1 MVNSESRA
9 SACATS
15 IAALFMSANA
25 PRFDAVAANAI
36 LGFTDVSEKPSFFFT
51 APARNPRT
59 LCCCQSV
66 ARIISAML
74 APSGW
79 LSRVS
84 TRSCFGNRS
93 TVGSSAFTGVLS
105 AATRSAF
112 DSTDRSGFL
121 AVAAVDG
128 TLRRDD
134 VFDLALP
141 FLGAVL
147 RRLQL
152 EALARSTKT
161 DCRLRQRAWI
171 VLGAAEG
178 VASRAIGREVGCTT
192 GTASKWRVR
201 YAANRLAG
209 LDETG
214 NRGAEPKYTAETDKR
229 ILAVLDGPVPA
240 GYARWTGP
248 LIAAALGDVDV
259 QYVWRFL
266 RAHKIDL
273 SARKSWCESN
283 DPDFA
288 AKAAE
293 IVGLYL
299 APPENAIVICVDEQ
313 PSIQALERA
322 QGYLKFPNGRA
333 LSGQSHDYKRHGTST
348 LFAALE
354 VATGKVITAHKRRRR
369 RIEFLDVMNEIAAA
383 YPDTVIHAVLDN
395 LNTHKPKNDR
405 WLKRHPN
412 VHFHFTPTRAS
423 WLNQVENWF
432 SILQGNSLKD
442 ASFTSVKQLR
452 EHIDAFIEAYN
463 ENAKAFAWTKSQVY
477 QKRLKARFADQ

>member
-1 MVNSESRA
+1 MKSIPE
-9 SACATS
+9 ATP
-15 IAALFMSANA
+15 I
-25 PRFDAVAANAI
+25 I
-36 LGFTDVSEKPSFFFT
+36 LTE
-51 APARNPRT
+51 AERT
-59 LCCCQSV
+59 E
-66 ARIISAML
+66 
-74 APSGW
+74 
-79 LSRVS
+79 
-84 TRSCFGNRS
+84 
-93 TVGSSAFTGVLS
+93 
-105 AATRSAF
+105 
-112 DSTDRSGFL
+112 
-121 AVAAVDG
+121 
-128 TLRRDD
+128 
-134 VFDLALP
+134 
-141 FLGAVL
+141 
-147 RRLQL
+147 L

-161 DCRLRQRAWI
+161 EYRLRQRARI
-171 VLGAAEG
+171 VLLAAG
-178 VASRAIGREVGCTT
+178 GLASRAIGREVGCTT

-214 NRGAEPKYTAETDKR
+214 NRGAAPKYTAETDQR
-229 ILAVLDGPVPA
+229 ILAVLDRPIPA

-248 LIAAALGDVDV
+248 LIAAALADVDV

-299 APPENAIVICVDEQ
+299 APPENAIVICVDEK
-313 PSIQALERA
+313 PSIQALERG

-354 VATGKVITAHKRRRR
+354 VATGQVMTAHKRRRR
-369 RIEFLDVMNEIAAA
+369 RLEFLDFMNEIVAA
-383 YPDTVIHAVLDN
+383 YSDTAIHVVLDN
-395 LNTHKPKNDR
+395 LNTHKPKGDR

-423 WLNQVENWF
+423 WLNQIEIWF
-432 SILQGNSLKD
+432 AILQGNSLKH
-442 ASFTSVKQLR
+442 ASFASVKQLR

-463 ENAKAFAWTKSQVY
+463 ENAKPFAWTKSEVY
-477 QKRLKARFADQ
+477 QKRLKPCFADQ